1 MAGEKMNE
9 VDKEWFGIQ
18 IKSLEE
24 KLDRRNEKLR
34 RFEERNTELETQY
47 IDLREDKADVVA
59 FLKRTLQQRT
69 DTIHEL
75 TDRLEG
81 MKVAHQDEKQ
91 DYERQL
97 AELRAEYT
105 KTKDDLDG
113 EIMVSDDND
122 DMTETTRS
130 LHSLQ
135 VLTKKL
141 DSLEEF
147 RQQKE
152 QLMNKFEK
160 LESDSKQK
168 MEDYEK
174 KIYDLEKSH
183 IREQDRLKVKGG

>member
-1 MAGEKMNE
+1 M
-9 VDKEWFGIQ
+9 
-18 IKSLEE
+18 
-24 KLDRRNEKLR
+24 
-34 RFEERNTELETQY
+34 
-47 IDLREDKADVVA
+47 VA

-130 LHSLQ
+130 LYSLQ

-160 LESDSKQK
+160 FESDSKQK

-183 IREQDRLKVKGG
+183 IREQDRLKVMGG

>member
-1 MAGEKMNE
+1 M
-9 VDKEWFGIQ
+9 
-18 IKSLEE
+18 
-24 KLDRRNEKLR
+24 
-34 RFEERNTELETQY
+34 
-47 IDLREDKADVVA
+47 VA

>member
-1 MAGEKMNE
+1 M
-9 VDKEWFGIQ
+9 
-18 IKSLEE
+18 
-24 KLDRRNEKLR
+24 
-34 RFEERNTELETQY
+34 
-47 IDLREDKADVVA
+47 VA

-130 LHSLQ
+130 LYSLQ

-183 IREQDRLKVKGG
+183 IREQDRLKVMGG

>member
-1 MAGEKMNE
+1 MMQLPL
-9 VDKEWFGIQ
+9 W
-18 IKSLEE
+18 LHC
-24 KLDRRNEKLR
+24 R

-113 EIMVSDDND
+113 EIMVGH
-122 DMTETTRS
+122 THHTAT
-130 LHSLQ
+130 L
-135 VLTKKL
+135 
-141 DSLEEF
+141 
-147 RQQKE
+147 
-152 QLMNKFEK
+152 
-160 LESDSKQK
+160 
-168 MEDYEK
+168 
-174 KIYDLEKSH
+174 
-183 IREQDRLKVKGG
+183 

>member
-81 MKVAHQDEKQ
+81 MKVAHQEEKQ

-113 EIMVSDDND
+113 EIMVS
-122 DMTETTRS
+122 
-130 LHSLQ
+130 Q
-135 VLTKKL
+135 
-141 DSLEEF
+141 
-147 RQQKE
+147 
-152 QLMNKFEK
+152 
-160 LESDSKQK
+160 
-168 MEDYEK
+168 
-174 KIYDLEKSH
+174 
-183 IREQDRLKVKGG
+183 